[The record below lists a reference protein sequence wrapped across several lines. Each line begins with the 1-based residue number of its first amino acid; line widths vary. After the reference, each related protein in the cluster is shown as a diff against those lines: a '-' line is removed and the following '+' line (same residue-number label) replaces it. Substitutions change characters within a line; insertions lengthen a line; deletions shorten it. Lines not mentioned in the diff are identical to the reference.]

1 MTNKD
6 LFYAIHECR
15 DEYIVEVIEDEINQR
30 DAFFYKRKKQGVLKI
45 AVVAL
50 ICILAFGTGVSALAA
65 VSDPFRN
72 WLMKLFDGDKVTML
86 YTNDKD
92 NHVISLADSML
103 IAGEKESFVYRYHIE
118 KEEEIVDQVYT
129 IQDDHLSP
137 LTIHKFK
144 GDYDGEP
151 FEFQYVRKGKEI
163 FAFHY
168 QGSVG
173 QVFSVTEGN
182 NAYIALYKLDETAD
196 IVEKECIAQLNLQTG
211 KMKKISN
218 DYMICNFVMSPNG
231 KVLLCNHRSDKY
243 WSSFD
248 LKTGIE
254 KKVKGINGYAHSDE
268 IYFQDDRHILTL
280 GEEAWD
286 GNQQLYY
293 STYKIDLQKGKITE
307 EYKDNAEIH
316 MEWSYK
322 WKNKVLKLSNITNG
336 DSFEMKDIK
345 NEIYPLDE
353 QGDYVLFGNL
363 EKKDSMYLVNL
374 EKKMYKKLDIPKQF
388 YSDIEIHL
396 AISEKKMLVTDG
408 KQVYLVDISE
418 F

>member
-1 MTNKD
+1 MIMTNKD

-144 GDYDGEP
+144 GDYDGKP
-151 FEFQYVRKGKEI
+151 FEFQYARKGKEI
-163 FAFHY
+163 FAFLIRE
-168 QGSVG
+168 V
-173 QVFSVTEGN
+173 
-182 NAYIALYKLDETAD
+182 
-196 IVEKECIAQLNLQTG
+196 
-211 KMKKISN
+211 
-218 DYMICNFVMSPNG
+218 
-231 KVLLCNHRSDKY
+231 
-243 WSSFD
+243 
-248 LKTGIE
+248 
-254 KKVKGINGYAHSDE
+254 
-268 IYFQDDRHILTL
+268 
-280 GEEAWD
+280 
-286 GNQQLYY
+286 
-293 STYKIDLQKGKITE
+293 
-307 EYKDNAEIH
+307 
-316 MEWSYK
+316 
-322 WKNKVLKLSNITNG
+322 
-336 DSFEMKDIK
+336 
-345 NEIYPLDE
+345 
-353 QGDYVLFGNL
+353 
-363 EKKDSMYLVNL
+363 
-374 EKKMYKKLDIPKQF
+374 
-388 YSDIEIHL
+388 
-396 AISEKKMLVTDG
+396 
-408 KQVYLVDISE
+408 
-418 F
+418 